1 MCRRI
6 KRHHCIALEVL
17 LKMCALCMQRVEL
30 VRIYVFQGELTEEG
44 FELEVFGSFGSR
56 GAD

>member
-1 MCRRI
+1 
-6 KRHHCIALEVL
+6 
-17 LKMCALCMQRVEL
+17 MCALCMQRVEL
-30 VRIYVFQGELTEEG
+30 VKIYVFQGELTEEG